1 MLTLTALLLMTAPA
15 PAKASP
21 AGFYRTQQ
29 MEMAG
34 GLELKPNGRF
44 RYAIEYGAASEQVE
58 GNWTFDG
65 KVVRLT
71 SNPMPKVPRFELVRD
86 DPAPKGQLWMS
97 VEKKGFN
104 WGGRVRALATATNGE
119 KGLVAPDENGRITVP
134 ANIRIAVIEP
144 LVPVYGTPGGA
155 VKLSPDR
162 GHRLLFRFHANDV
175 GKAAFKGEPLVLNGP
190 DLVFTRFETTIRF
203 VRARP

>member
-1 MLTLTALLLMTAPA
+1 MPLATALLLMAAPA
-15 PAKASP
+15 PAKVSL
-21 AGFYRTQQ
+21 AGFYRVQQ

-44 RYAIEYGAASEQVE
+44 RYALDYGAASEQAE

-65 KVVRLT
+65 KSIRLT

-86 DPAPKGQLWMS
+86 DPAPRGQLWMT
-97 VEKKGFN
+97 VERKGFN
-104 WGGRVRALATATNGE
+104 WGGRVDALATATNGE
-119 KGLVAPDENGRITVP
+119 KGRVTPDENGRISVP

-155 VKLSPDR
+155 VKLSQDR
-162 GHRLLFRFHANDV
+162 GHKLLFRFHANDV
-175 GKAAFKGEPLVLNGP
+175 GKAAFKGEPLALNGR
-190 DLVFTRFETTIRF
+190 DLVFERFDTRIRF
-203 VRARP
+203 VRSRP